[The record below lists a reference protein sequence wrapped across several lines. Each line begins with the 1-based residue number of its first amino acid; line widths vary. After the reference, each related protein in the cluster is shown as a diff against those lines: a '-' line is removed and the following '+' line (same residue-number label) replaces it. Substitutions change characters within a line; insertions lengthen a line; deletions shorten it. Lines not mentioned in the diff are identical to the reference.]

1 MEGDQNQK
9 WAAGPHKSK
18 TTQKSKCQV
27 RKASKALSTVQ
38 PARPLQRP
46 ATKATTKNGLQALKK
61 ATQRKEASGKSMS
74 QIQATRSDG
83 ENPQVKAQAEGGG
96 REKRLKQK
104 QGTKRIPKTRVHSTL
119 CKAISQ
125 PTLTTE
131 ELQFYS

>member
-1 MEGDQNQK
+1 
-9 WAAGPHKSK
+9 
-18 TTQKSKCQV
+18 
-27 RKASKALSTVQ
+27 
-38 PARPLQRP
+38 
-46 ATKATTKNGLQALKK
+46 
-61 ATQRKEASGKSMS
+61 MS

-131 ELQFYS
+131 ELQFYSWSRELMIFFKLKLLKVKV